1 MGLRL
6 WESPAVPTWDV
17 RRFESID
24 STNTWVMAQARAGAP
39 EGLVAVADHQSAGR
53 GRLARTWEAPPGTGL
68 LCTVLLRPPVVSHLV
83 VAAVALAA
91 RDAALTVA
99 GVRAGLKWPN
109 DLVVDEAKL
118 AGVLAEAE
126 AGAVAVGLGMNV
138 RWAPPGATRLGEG
151 VSPGE
156 VLEEMLEAL
165 AHWYHCAEAAEVA
178 RAYRKACV
186 TIGRPVRVEL
196 TEGPLAGVA
205 ADVDDEGHL
214 LVDVGMCLRTVAA
227 GDVVHVR

>member
-1 MGLRL
+1 M
-6 WESPAVPTWDV
+6 
-17 RRFESID
+17 RRFDSID
-24 STNTWVMAQARAGAP
+24 STNTWVMRQARRGAP

-53 GRLARTWEAPPGTGL
+53 GRLGRTWEAPAGTNL

-91 RDAALTVA
+91 RDAARAVA
-99 GVRAGLKWPN
+99 GVEAGLKWPN
-109 DLVVDEAKL
+109 DLVVDDAKL
-118 AGVLAEAE
+118 AGVLAETE
-126 AGAVAVGLGMNV
+126 AGAVAVGIGMNV
-138 RWAPPGATRLGEG
+138 GWAPPGAARLGDA
-151 VSPGE
+151 VRPAD
-156 VLEEMLEAL
+156 VLEALLEAL
-165 AHWYHCAEAAEVA
+165 AGWYHHAGEAEVA
-178 RAYRKACV
+178 RAYRQACV

-196 TEGPLAGVA
+196 AEETFAGVA